1 MKKIFFIAIAAIFLA
16 SNAALASSITLDPT
30 TGGPEEQVT
39 VSGVDFVDGQAIVLW
54 NGAGVETNWADEQT
68 LTFVVPSNATNGRNT
83 VEVDLGDGQKTSS
96 TIFTVNNG
104 AGSPGGSCPAG
115 YKCPNNRI
123 TCNANECVPNNGGL
137 PVGGDNNGGNN
148 NNSNANNSNSS
159 GNSPLGAFPG
169 EDLSFQDVLKIVSG
183 FVCWILNIATTV
195 MIIFIIWSGFMFMTA
210 GANPA
215 KQQEAI
221 KNFKTVLWGILVI
234 FAAGVI
240 ISTVGTLFGW
250 RATAFIPLVC

>member
-1 MKKIFFIAIAAIFLA
+1 MKKLFAIAVVGFLFTGHL
-16 SNAALASSITLDPT
+16 ALASSITLDPT
-30 TGGPEEQVT
+30 TGGPDDMVT
-39 VSGVDFVDGQAIVLW
+39 VSGVDFPEEQAKVLW
-54 NGAGVETNWADEQT
+54 NGTRLETYWNDAET
-68 LTFVVPSNATNGRNT
+68 LQFRVPTNATNGRNT
-83 VEVDLGDGQKTSS
+83 VEVDLDNGQKTSA
-96 TIFTVNNG
+96 TFFTVTSGVAPPAG
-104 AGSPGGSCPAG
+104 ATCPAG

-123 TCNANECVPNNGGL
+123 TCSANECVSNSGGL
-137 PVGGDNNGGNN
+137 PTTDGGNN
-148 NNSNANNSNSS
+148 NNSNSGSNSN

-169 EDLSFQDVLKIVSG
+169 EDLSFQDVLKIVNG

-195 MIIFIIWSGFMFMTA
+195 MIIFLVWAGFLFMAA
-210 GANPA
+210 GANPT

-250 RATAFIPLVC
+250 KATAFIPLVC

>member
-1 MKKIFFIAIAAIFLA
+1 MVATLFLVG
-16 SNAALASSITLDPT
+16 NVALAGSITLDPT
-30 TGGPEEQVT
+30 TGGPDELVT
-39 VSGVDFVDGQAIVLW
+39 VSGANFVDGQAIVLW
-54 NGAGVETNWADEQT
+54 NGVGVETNWTDEQT
-68 LTFVVPSNATNGRNT
+68 LTFVVPSNTTNGSNT

-123 TCNANECVPNNGGL
+123 TCNTNECVLNNGGL

-148 NNSNANNSNSS
+148 NNSSANSNSNS
-159 GNSPLGAFPG
+159 NSNSPLGAFPG
-169 EDLSFQDVLKIVSG
+169 EDLSFQDVLKIVNG

-195 MIIFIIWSGFMFMTA
+195 MIIFIIWSGFMFMMA
-210 GANPA
+210 GANPT

-250 RATAFIPLVC
+250 RATAFIPLAC

>member
-1 MKKIFFIAIAAIFLA
+1 MKKKIFFIAVVLFFLA
-16 SNAALASSITLDPT
+16 TNITWASSITLSPSS
-30 TGGPEEQVT
+30 GESGEQIFVYGNGFLEDQA
-39 VSGVDFVDGQAIVLW
+39 GVYW
-54 NGAGVETNWADEQT
+54 NGELIDTRWSTSDT
-68 LTFVVPSNATNGRNT
+68 LEFTVPDNASNGRN
-83 VEVDLGDGQKTSS
+83 EVVVDIGDGQRTSPAW
-96 TIFTVNNG
+96 FLVGNVVVPPANE
-104 AGSPGGSCPAG
+104 SCPVG

-123 TCNANECVPNNGGL
+123 TCNTNECVSNSGGL
-137 PVGGDNNGGNN
+137 PTTGSGNNNTGGNN
-148 NNSNANNSNSS
+148 NSAGPNNS
-159 GNSPLGAFPG
+159 GPLGAFPG
-169 EDLSFQDVLKIVSG
+169 EDLSFQDVLKIVNG